1 MTNETENEI
10 KNSEYTKYMNF
21 CDEYKNKI
29 ENAKDTLLNF
39 LDDIPKDATLYVA
52 NNVIEDTIRNLKEI
66 DEWIKGT
73 LELSEEDFNYE

>member
-1 MTNETENEI
+1 MANESEI
-10 KNSEYTKYMNF
+10 KNNEYTKYMNF
-21 CDEYKNKI
+21 CNEYKHQI

-73 LELSEEDFNYE
+73 LELSKEDFNYE

>member
-1 MTNETENEI
+1 
-10 KNSEYTKYMNF
+10 MNF
-21 CDEYKNKI
+21 CNEYKHQI

-73 LELSEEDFNYE
+73 LELSKEDFNYE